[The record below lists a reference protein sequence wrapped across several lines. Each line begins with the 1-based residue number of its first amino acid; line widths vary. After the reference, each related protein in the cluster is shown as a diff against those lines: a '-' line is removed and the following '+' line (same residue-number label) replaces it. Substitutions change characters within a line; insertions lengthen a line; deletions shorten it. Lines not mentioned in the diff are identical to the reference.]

1 MDILAIS
8 TLVEN
13 PNSRSLPP
21 RPTTR
26 DIPPVTLTPIP
37 KVKAVDFAPYLTIS
51 AEYEKYLRAK
61 DLGLEE
67 HIRLSKVDSPGI
79 TPTPS
84 FADLVDSKLLGH
96 GKPSQ
101 RGDDVQ
107 STTGSFPANGKPA
120 RSIAM
125 TPLNTVPP
133 VYFDDNFHLENPR
146 TFDVVSERSEV
157 IRSSG
162 DDSGSSSTSSGVN
175 SSGPVGGTRKALA
188 TNAILQE
195 KLSWYMDTVEVHL
208 ISSISQASS
217 SFFTALGDLREL
229 HSEAAASVQR
239 IQSLRNELT
248 ELDKEQA
255 IKGLEIVRLRKRRA
269 NLAKLEGS
277 VKQIERLLEQVK
289 TVGFDLEKGNIEAA
303 LDGVDTAENLLLGKP
318 IGEATSESIYYIDLG
333 RVKALDA
340 VKTEIAHLRHRIG
353 KVYETRFVDTLLTD
367 LQNHVEKA
375 PLRDTLRRW
384 CTSFQREQGR
394 PRSQIFNANGLPL
407 HPPRSSS
414 LLPEYTT
421 LSESL
426 RQTLSKHLDGL
437 QRARSIHSAIQ
448 AYRDAV
454 LRETK
459 SLIRRNMP
467 SSDDDSSVMSN
478 ITLASRGGR
487 TAQEKSA
494 KLAKALR
501 ELGPIEAEDL
511 YFRCYCGTSELV
523 RRLGSQQKLLLD
535 LTSGMGEMA
544 VGGMLSPRLSQ
555 NGFGSGSPGKSGGLE
570 DSITTVFSD
579 LISPALDIA
588 QGTLLK
594 IVRARNDQTTK
605 YGDVDFLRYF
615 TLNKLFFAECEAVSG
630 RVGGSGL
637 QTQIG
642 NQIKEFLTHY
652 HRDTTNTMASTLEK
666 DKWGAK
672 DCDEKTQEGL
682 NRIVDAATVDPE
694 IWVRHAKI
702 FEDTRD
708 TSTYETTVEVPTTNG
723 TANAAKA
730 PQVRNAMVEDQPFIL
745 PESSLKVL
753 QEIER
758 YEGLIVMMP
767 GMTSEIAA
775 NMLDF
780 LKIFNSR
787 ACQLIL
793 GAGATKS
800 AGLKNIT
807 TKHLALA
814 SQGLSIII
822 SLMPYLREC
831 SRRHAGPSAVAIM
844 AEFDKVKRA
853 YQDHQEEIH
862 NKLISIMSDRLS
874 AHIRN
879 FPSIN
884 WEASPDHPNT
894 YMETLVKE
902 TLTLNKVLSKHL
914 PPPTLMCIMGPVF
927 ANYKEKL
934 MEVYSTVELKS
945 EGAKEKMLKDV
956 ELFREKLGKLDGC
969 GGTGE
974 VILEMVKGKIIAGT
988 L

>member
-1 MDILAIS
+1 M
-8 TLVEN
+8 
-13 PNSRSLPP
+13 
-21 RPTTR
+21 
-26 DIPPVTLTPIP
+26 TLTPIP
-37 KVKAVDFAPYLTIS
+37 KVKAADFAPYLTIS
-51 AEYEKYLRAK
+51 AEYERYLRAK

-96 GKPSQ
+96 GRSTQ
-101 RGDDVQ
+101 WGDDVQ
-107 STTGSFPANGKPA
+107 STTGSIPANGKPT

-125 TPLNTVPP
+125 TPLNTVSS

-162 DDSGSSSTSSGVN
+162 DDSGSSASSVVN

-208 ISSISQASS
+208 ISSISHASS

-229 HSEAAASVQR
+229 HSEAAASVEK
-239 IQSLRNELT
+239 IQSLRKELT

-269 NLAKLEGS
+269 NLDKLEGS
-277 VKQIERLLEQVK
+277 VKQIEKLLERVK
-289 TVGFDLEKGNIEAA
+289 AVGFDLEKGNIEAA
-303 LDGVDTAENLLLGKP
+303 LDGVDTAENLFLGKQP
-318 IGEATSESIYYIDLG
+318 IGDLATESSNYIDLG

-353 KVYETRFVDTLLTD
+353 KVYEARFVDTLLID
-367 LQNHVEKA
+367 LRNHVEKV
-375 PLRDTLRRW
+375 PSRETLRRW

-394 PRSQIFNANGLPL
+394 PRSQIFNTNGI
-407 HPPRSSS
+407 PPRSSS

-437 QRARSIHSAIQ
+437 QRARSINSAIQ

-467 SSDDDSSVMSN
+467 SSDDDSSVTSN
-478 ITLASRGGR
+478 MTLASRGGR

-535 LTSGMGEMA
+535 LTSDMGEMA

-605 YGDVDFLRYF
+605 YSDVDFLRYF
-615 TLNKLFFAECEAVSG
+615 TLNRLFFAECEAVSG
-630 RVGGSGL
+630 RVGESGL
-637 QTQIG
+637 QTQIK
-642 NQIKEFLTHY
+642 NQIKEFLTNY
-652 HRDTTNTMASTLEK
+652 HRDTINAMASTLEK

-672 DCDEKTQEGL
+672 DCDEKAQEGL
-682 NRIVDAATVDPE
+682 NKIVDAATGDPE
-694 IWVRHAKI
+694 VWLRHSKI

-708 TSTYETTVEVPTTNG
+708 TSAYGTTVEAPATNG
-723 TANAAKA
+723 TVDAAKA
-730 PQVRNAMVEDQPFIL
+730 AQVRNAIVEEQPFIL

-767 GMTSEIAA
+767 GMTSDIAT
-775 NMLDF
+775 NMLEF
-780 LKIFNSR
+780 LKVRI
-787 ACQLIL
+787 
-793 GAGATKS
+793 
-800 AGLKNIT
+800 
-807 TKHLALA
+807 A
-814 SQGLSIII
+814 SDPQ
-822 SLMPYLREC
+822 
-831 SRRHAGPSAVAIM
+831 
-844 AEFDKVKRA
+844 
-853 YQDHQEEIH
+853 
-862 NKLISIMSDRLS
+862 
-874 AHIRN
+874 
-879 FPSIN
+879 
-884 WEASPDHPNT
+884 
-894 YMETLVKE
+894 
-902 TLTLNKVLSKHL
+902 
-914 PPPTLMCIMGPVF
+914 
-927 ANYKEKL
+927 
-934 MEVYSTVELKS
+934 
-945 EGAKEKMLKDV
+945 
-956 ELFREKLGKLDGC
+956 
-969 GGTGE
+969 
-974 VILEMVKGKIIAGT
+974 
-988 L
+988 

>member
-1 MDILAIS
+1 MLTDGCLAIS
-8 TLVEN
+8 TLLEN
-13 PNSRSLPP
+13 PNSRSLPS

-26 DIPPVTLTPIP
+26 DIPAVTLTPIP
-37 KVKAVDFAPYLTIS
+37 KVKAADFGPYLTIS
-51 AEYEKYLRAK
+51 AEYERYLRAK

-67 HIRLSKVDSPGI
+67 HIRFSKIDSPGI

-84 FADLVDSKLLGH
+84 FADLVDSKLLGY
-96 GKPSQ
+96 GRPTQ

-107 STTGSFPANGKPA
+107 STTSSIPANGKPI

-125 TPLNTVPP
+125 TPLNTVPS

-162 DDSGSSSTSSGVN
+162 EDSGSSSTSSGVN
-175 SSGPVGGTRKALA
+175 SSGPACGTRKALA

-208 ISSISQASS
+208 ISSISHASS

-229 HSEAAASVQR
+229 HSEAAASVER
-239 IQSLRNELT
+239 IQSLRKELT

-269 NLAKLEGS
+269 NLDKLEGS

-289 TVGFDLEKGNIEAA
+289 TVGFELEKGNIEAA
-303 LDGVDTAENLLLGKP
+303 LDGVDMAENLLLGKP
-318 IGEATSESIYYIDLG
+318 PIGEPAGESSNYIDLG

-353 KVYETRFVDTLLTD
+353 KVYEARFVDTLLTD
-367 LQNHVEKA
+367 LRNHVQKA
-375 PLRDTLRRW
+375 PPRETLRRW

-394 PRSQIFNANGLPL
+394 PRSQIFNAPGVPL

-437 QRARSIHSAIQ
+437 QRARSINSAIQ

-467 SSDDDSSVMSN
+467 SPDDDSSVMSN
-478 ITLASRGGR
+478 MTLASRGGR

-511 YFRCYCGTSELV
+511 YFRCYCGSSELV

-535 LTSGMGEMA
+535 LTSDMGEMA

-555 NGFGSGSPGKSGGLE
+555 NGFGRGSPERNGGLE

-594 IVRARNDQTTK
+594 IVRARNDQTIK

-642 NQIKEFLTHY
+642 NQIKEFLTNY
-652 HRDTTNTMASTLEK
+652 HTDTVNRVASILEK
-666 DKWGAK
+666 DKWGAR
-672 DCDEKTQEGL
+672 DCDDKTQEGL
-682 NRIVDAATVDPE
+682 NRIVDAATGDPE
-694 IWVRHAKI
+694 IWLRHAKI

-708 TSTYETTVEVPTTNG
+708 TSAYETRVEVPAANG
-723 TANAAKA
+723 TSDAAKA
-730 PQVRNAMVEDQPFIL
+730 GQVRNAMVEDQPFIL

-758 YEGLIVMMP
+758 YEGLVVMMP
-767 GMTSEIAA
+767 GMTSDIAT

-780 LKIFNSR
+780 LKVH
-787 ACQLIL
+787 
-793 GAGATKS
+793 
-800 AGLKNIT
+800 IT
-807 TKHLALA
+807 
-814 SQGLSIII
+814 SSPQYQGVL
-822 SLMPYLREC
+822 
-831 SRRHAGPSAVAIM
+831 
-844 AEFDKVKRA
+844 
-853 YQDHQEEIH
+853 
-862 NKLISIMSDRLS
+862 
-874 AHIRN
+874 
-879 FPSIN
+879 
-884 WEASPDHPNT
+884 
-894 YMETLVKE
+894 
-902 TLTLNKVLSKHL
+902 LT
-914 PPPTLMCIMGPVF
+914 
-927 ANYKEKL
+927 AN
-934 MEVYSTVELKS
+934 
-945 EGAKEKMLKDV
+945 
-956 ELFREKLGKLDGC
+956 
-969 GGTGE
+969 
-974 VILEMVKGKIIAGT
+974 
-988 L
+988 